1 MTNTI
6 RCLVNYYFPLSP
18 LKGNPYFVWGVT
30 CDQFN
35 ELWQS
40 RHFVSNCS
48 AVGQDYIKEI
58 LLREGSL
65 GKTFLFHNERSTAFS
80 SLPACTMTSE
90 DVMSGAIAAP

>member
-1 MTNTI
+1 MINLMNYGNHGILLATALQWGRTI
-6 RCLVNYYFPLSP
+6 FWP
-18 LKGNPYFVWGVT
+18 
-30 CDQFN
+30 
-35 ELWQS
+35 
-40 RHFVSNCS
+40 
-48 AVGQDYIKEI
+48 IKEI